1 MKRIYTEG
9 QKNEI
14 LQRYWSGES
23 VTSISAD
30 TGVAKSTLYKW
41 IKSTSKKPKAL
52 NMSDYRILKQRCE
65 TQEKMVEILQLSPC
79 TVSAPLHDRYEVIKD
94 LSDIY
99 SITLLCKALM
109 VAKGS
114 YFNHLKAKEDTV
126 YALKKK
132 EITPIIEEIFN
143 ESNQVFGARK
153 INAVLR
159 LRGYTVADKTV
170 AAIMHENGWFSVR
183 GGAKRIY
190 EMTKQRRENI
200 LSQQFV
206 ATAPNEVWVSDIT
219 YFTCKEVKY
228 YICVI
233 IDLFARKVVAC
244 TISKNNGTRLT
255 KSTLTKAVEERHPR
269 EGLIFHSD
277 RGTNYTARTFVD
289 CCKAFGLTQSLSRKS
304 TPYDNSVMEAFFKT
318 LKAEELYRNNYRSE
332 REFREHVGAYIEF
345 YNSKR
350 PHQINRYR
358 TPDATEESYYK
369 RHTSDTGES

>member
-1 MKRIYTEG
+1 MKKIYTEE
-9 QKNEI
+9 QKCTI

-23 VTSISAD
+23 VSSISAD

-41 IKSTSKKPKAL
+41 IREAPPKKAKPV
-52 NMSDYRILKQRCE
+52 NMTDFRILKQRCE
-65 TQEKMVEILQLSPC
+65 TLEQMVEILQMSPC

-94 LSDIY
+94 LSDTY

-170 AAIMHENGWFSVR
+170 AAIMHENGWFSIR

-206 ATAPNEVWVSDIT
+206 ATAPNEVWVSDIPDE
-219 YFTCKEVKY
+219 KE
-228 YICVI
+228 
-233 IDLFARKVVAC
+233 L
-244 TISKNNGTRLT
+244 LEMM
-255 KSTLTKAVEERHPR
+255 EE
-269 EGLIFHSD
+269 I
-277 RGTNYTARTFVD
+277 
-289 CCKAFGLTQSLSRKS
+289 RKS
-304 TPYDNSVMEAFFKT
+304 A
-318 LKAEELYRNNYRSE
+318 
-332 REFREHVGAYIEF
+332 
-345 YNSKR
+345 
-350 PHQINRYR
+350 
-358 TPDATEESYYK
+358 
-369 RHTSDTGES
+369 